1 MWTNV
6 TKAEDV
12 EFSVV
17 GNMRSKQRIEEEEE
31 EEEGTQEQEELG
43 AVCETQGPIQKVK
56 E

>member
-6 TKAEDV
+6 TKAEGV

-43 AVCETQGPIQKVK
+43 DVCETQGPIQKVK

>member
-1 MWTNV
+1 
-6 TKAEDV
+6 
-12 EFSVV
+12 
-17 GNMRSKQRIEEEEE
+17 MRSKQRIEEEEEEEE

>member
-31 EEEGTQEQEELG
+31 EGTQEQEELG